1 MKLLETVIRKNG
13 CIRFVGNSQN
23 ESIATTNSASRWCN
37 EFIVL
42 DCLFKLGNFFFRDAM
57 PKSCID
63 DHRHLDAFVLVHQG
77 HHSFMELLKAG
88 RGAALGRN
96 IRPVDDDVLSHPF
109 SQALRD
115 HFIGA
120 IRPILTQ

>member
-1 MKLLETVIRKNG
+1 MKLLVTVIRENG
-13 CIRFVGNSQN
+13 GIRFVGNGQN
-23 ESIATTNSASRWCN
+23 ESIATTNSTSRWRN
-37 EFIVL
+37 KFIVL
-42 DCLFKLGNFFFRDAM
+42 NCLFEFGNFFLGNSM
-57 PKSCID
+57 PKSRVNH
-63 DHRHLDAFVLVHQG
+63 HRHFDTLVLIHQG

-115 HFIGA
+115 HYIGA